1 MSNTKT
7 NLSAK
12 ERKAARDIATRLIT
26 GLSAVEAYDVDYGNA
41 QELAHTAR
49 TAWMLANNPKAVS
62 DDRLKAVLKRQ
73 RVAVIFRGESEEV
86 VALMGRWVKSS

>member
-26 GLSAVEAYDVDYGNA
+26 GLSAVEAYDVDYGSN
-41 QELAHTAR
+41 TAS

-86 VALMGRWVKSS
+86 VTLLGRWVATF